1 MSESHE
7 DAGDS
12 RSRTRRRVW
21 PWVAG
26 AVGAV
31 IIAAAIAIPVS
42 VNAAQRA
49 AAEEEAARVAAEQ
62 KAAETAELARLDT
75 FRDRLTKCGVAFST
89 AVQIL
94 DGGESMQLTRVTKY
108 DGPTYSQMTCV
119 LNSLDAPAAI
129 EAEISQTRA
138 LDGRQ
143 TDEWDGYSIS
153 WAYHPDN
160 GASILIE
167 HAD

>member
-1 MSESHE
+1 M
-7 DAGDS
+7 
-12 RSRTRRRVW
+12 
-21 PWVAG
+21 
-26 AVGAV
+26 
-31 IIAAAIAIPVS
+31 
-42 VNAAQRA
+42 
-49 AAEEEAARVAAEQ
+49 
-62 KAAETAELARLDT
+62 
-75 FRDRLTKCGVAFST
+75 
-89 AVQIL
+89 QIL

-143 TDEWDGYSIS
+143 TYEWDGSSIS
-153 WAYHPDN
+153 WSYHPDD
-160 GASILIE
+160 GASVLIE

>member
-1 MSESHE
+1 MSESQARIGE
-7 DAGDS
+7 S
-12 RSRTRRRVW
+12 PPRPRRRAW
-21 PWVAG
+21 PWIAGGVGVLVVA
-26 AVGAV
+26 V
-31 IIAAAIAIPVS
+31 AIAIPVS
-42 VNAAQRA
+42 VHAAQQA
-49 AAEEEAARVAAEQ
+49 AADEAARIAAEQ
-62 KAAETAELARLDT
+62 EAAEAARLDT
-75 FRDRLTKCGVAFST
+75 FRDRLTKCGVTFSST
-89 AVQIL
+89 VQIL
-94 DGGESMQLTRVTKY
+94 DSGEAVQLNRVTKY

-153 WAYHPDN
+153 WSYHPHN